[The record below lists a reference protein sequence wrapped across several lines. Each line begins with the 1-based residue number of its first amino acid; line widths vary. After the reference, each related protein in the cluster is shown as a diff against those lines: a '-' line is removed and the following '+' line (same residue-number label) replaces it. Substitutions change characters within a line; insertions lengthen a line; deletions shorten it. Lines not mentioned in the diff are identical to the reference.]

1 MLKSILVV
9 LDASEYSAAAA
20 ELARQWARQYKASLA
35 ALGIIQAPAPEPVP
49 LGASY
54 YQQLA
59 EKEQLAEARQRVEQC
74 LNQFARSCGDDGL
87 PCKLLTVVGRPY
99 EQILWEAQRHDLI
112 VLGRQTYF
120 DHESHERAGET
131 VRALLK
137 NAPRPVVTVPR
148 ALGSGSA
155 VAVAYDGSLQAA
167 RALQA
172 FQALGLAGSQP
183 VEVLTANSS
192 SAEAA
197 RRACLAVDYLSSH
210 QIEARPHP
218 LVSDGSPAELILEQV
233 RRLNAR
239 LLVMGAYG
247 QPTLRE
253 FVLGSVTRTVI
264 QEASVPLFL
273 YH

>member
-1 MLKSILVV
+1 
-9 LDASEYSAAAA
+9 
-20 ELARQWARQYKASLA
+20 LAG
-35 ALGIIQAPAPEPVP
+35 LGIIQAPSPEPVP

-99 EQILWEAQRHDLI
+99 EEILWEAQRHDLI

-120 DHESHERAGET
+120 DHETHERAGET

-148 ALGSGSA
+148 ALGGVDTLSLLRSGSA

-183 VEVLTANSS
+183 VEVFTVSSS

-197 RRACLAVDYLSSH
+197 RRASLAVDYLSSH
-210 QIEARPHP
+210 QIEARSHP
-218 LVSDGSPAELILEQV
+218 LVSDGSPAELILEQM

-264 QEASVPLFL
+264 QKASVPLFL